1 MAEHHGVNPRTLRR
15 LYKNHSSDYRDWNQ
29 REHAAEYLLYPG
41 NIGPDISIDEVSLS
55 RDELYT
61 IVANKQAKGRQGSF
75 IAIIKGTR
83 VADLVQRLE
92 QLPIGLRNS
101 VRQVS
106 MDMAANMKSAVS
118 QVFTKAA
125 IVTDRFHV
133 VRLVV
138 DCTQQVRV
146 GLRRQEMDNENKAI
160 TQARAEK
167 RRYVAPELANGD
179 TPKQLLARIRNTLN
193 QPKSKWSLSQGIRM
207 SIAFERYPELEV
219 AYEHAMRLSG
229 IYEQTDKNEATELM
243 QEWITDSHTYYKEEF
258 ATAANSV
265 TNHLD
270 TILNFFDHRS
280 TNANAESLNAKIK
293 LFRAI
298 QKGVRDIPFFLFRLE
313 KLYA

>member
-1 MAEHHGVNPRTLRR
+1 
-15 LYKNHSSDYRDWNQ
+15 
-29 REHAAEYLLYPG
+29 
-41 NIGPDISIDEVSLS
+41 
-55 RDELYT
+55 
-61 IVANKQAKGRQGSF
+61 
-75 IAIIKGTR
+75 
-83 VADLVQRLE
+83 
-92 QLPIGLRNS
+92 
-101 VRQVS
+101 
-106 MDMAANMKSAVS
+106 
-118 QVFTKAA
+118 
-125 IVTDRFHV
+125 
-133 VRLVV
+133 
-138 DCTQQVRV
+138 
-146 GLRRQEMDNENKAI
+146 MDNENKAI